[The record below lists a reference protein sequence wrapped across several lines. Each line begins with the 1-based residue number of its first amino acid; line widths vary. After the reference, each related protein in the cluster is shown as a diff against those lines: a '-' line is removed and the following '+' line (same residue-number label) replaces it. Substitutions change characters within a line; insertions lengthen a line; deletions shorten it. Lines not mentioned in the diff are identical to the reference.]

1 MISSSGGEDAHDS
14 MRGRDGDPGGGNLR
28 AQTKDATPPA
38 DPSNK
43 DYLVNDAI
51 GKALQA
57 HYRSL
62 ADAPLP
68 DRLLI
73 LLAELEA
80 KDSDDDR

>member
-1 MISSSGGEDAHDS
+1 MDSGASGENAND
-14 MRGRDGDPGGGNLR
+14 DGQAGAGLR
-28 AQTKDATPPA
+28 AQAEGAPSSTTPRP
-38 DPSNK
+38 K

-57 HYRSL
+57 HFRSL

-68 DRLLI
+68 DRFLR

-80 KDSDDDR
+80 KDSDDDK